1 MTESAAIIRVPG
13 LDFYRDWVAVTQITI
28 SRTGFDWQVLVC
40 KSHWQSWSFF
50 PLPYPALLR
59 LFCCVYPG

>member
-40 KSHWQSWSFF
+40 KSHWQSWGPFF
-50 PLPYPALLR
+50 LCPTLL
-59 LFCCVYPG
+59 CCVYPG